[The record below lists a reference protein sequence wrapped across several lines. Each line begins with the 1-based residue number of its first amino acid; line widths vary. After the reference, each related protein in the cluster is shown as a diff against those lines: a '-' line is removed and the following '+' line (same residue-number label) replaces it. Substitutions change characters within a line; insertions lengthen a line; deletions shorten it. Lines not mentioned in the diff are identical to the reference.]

1 MLDDL
6 IGRKTC
12 NGCDGHTV
20 AIPTTRLIANNFNDH
35 LQSNYSKP
43 HEEIFYN
50 KYAQTTD
57 TLLGKNQA
65 SRTLNDDYI
74 AEFRLLEYTLITEEK
89 KNDATVVEKSDGVIT
104 DKNVEEESIK
114 KTSSQDDDKG
124 DKELITIT
132 SSSTSNSGATA
143 AKKNA
148 TVEDEED
155 SDDEDDIPELAEEQG
170 LLPDVSSLNLDS
182 LTGGS
187 GGGAIK
193 AQSRGEKKARKA
205 MQKLGLVH
213 VPGITRVTIK
223 RAKNMLFVVSNADVY
238 KSSNSD
244 CYIVFG
250 EAKVEDLNSQAQANA
265 AQQFQNAAE
274 TTTSAIASKETAK
287 VEETNEE
294 DSIPIDETN
303 VEAKDIE
310 LVMQHTNCS
319 RAKAVKALKN
329 NNSDIVNA
337 IMVT

>member
-12 NGCDGHTV
+12 NGCGGHTV
-20 AIPTTRLIANNFNDH
+20 AIPTTRLIANNFN
-35 LQSNYSKP
+35 
-43 HEEIFYN
+43 EIFYN

-170 LLPDVSSLNLDS
+170 LLPDVSSLNLD
-182 LTGGS
+182 T
-187 GGGAIK
+187 
-193 AQSRGEKKARKA
+193 QSRGEKKARKA

-337 IMVT
+337 IMELQ